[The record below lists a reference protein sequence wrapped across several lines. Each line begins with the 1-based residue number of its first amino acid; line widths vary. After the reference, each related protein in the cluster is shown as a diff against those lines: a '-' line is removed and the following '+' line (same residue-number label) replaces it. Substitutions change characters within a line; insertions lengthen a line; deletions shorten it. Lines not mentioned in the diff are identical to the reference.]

1 MAAAFPHALRL
12 RLGGAVVAVAA
23 AALPGFGASGGA
35 AAAAA
40 AKKAAPVAKA
50 DKVVVLKGERR
61 LYLLRDGQVLK
72 SYRVALGK
80 QPRGTKLH
88 QGDGRTPEGRYEL
101 DRRNAASGYYRA
113 IHVSYP
119 NAADR
124 ARARALGQ
132 AAGDLIMIHGLPNER
147 PNWGEEHW
155 MYNWTS
161 GCIAVTN
168 REMDEIWASVEM
180 GTPIEI
186 RP

>member
-1 MAAAFPHALRL
+1 MPAAITYALRL
-12 RLGGAVVAVAA
+12 RLGGAVMALSAALALLAAPGALAA
-23 AALPGFGASGGA
+23 AGA
-35 AAAAA
+35 
-40 AKKAAPVAKA
+40 VAKA
-50 DKVVVLKGERR
+50 DKVVVVKGERR
-61 LYLLRDGQVLK
+61 LYLLRGGEVLK

-80 QPRGTKLH
+80 QPRGTKLY

-101 DRRNAASGYYRA
+101 DRRSDTSGYHRA

-168 REMDEIWASVEM
+168 REMDEIWASVEP

>member
-12 RLGGAVVAVAA
+12 RLGGAVMAVAA
-23 AALPGFGASGGA
+23 AAAFAHPGPSEA
-35 AAAAA
+35 AP
-40 AKKAAPVAKA
+40 AKAAAPVAKA

-72 SYRVALGK
+72 SYRIALGK

-101 DRRNAASGYYRA
+101 DRRNGASGYHRA

-147 PNWGEEHW
+147 PDWGEEHW

-168 REMDEIWASVEM
+168 REMDEIWASVDL

>member
-1 MAAAFPHALRL
+1 MAAVSSHASRLRL
-12 RLGGAVVAVAA
+12 RGAVVALVAA
-23 AALPGFGASGGA
+23 AAVAPGA
-35 AAAAA
+35 AAAPGAPAA
-40 AKKAAPVAKA
+40 AAGPAAKA
-50 DKVVVLKGERR
+50 DKVVVVKGERR
-61 LYLLRDGQVLK
+61 LYLLRGGEVLK

-80 QPRGTKLH
+80 RPRGTKLH
-88 QGDGRTPEGRYEL
+88 EGDGRTPEGRYEL
-101 DRRNAASGYYRA
+101 DRRNRASGYHRA

-119 NAADR
+119 NVADR

-155 MYNWTS
+155 MYNWTN

-168 REMDEIWASVEM
+168 REMDEIWASVEL